1 MLYGYE
7 NVFLPQKIV
16 SYCLSS
22 FQVTNNINGNTPNIQ
37 NIKNIQKIR
46 AIWDEP
52 IQMVQH

>member
-7 NVFLPQKIV
+7 NVFLSQKIV
-16 SYCLSS
+16 SYCLSF
-22 FQVTNNINGNTPNIQ
+22 FQVTNNVNGNTPNIKT
-37 NIKNIQKIR
+37 IKNIQKIR

>member
-16 SYCLSS
+16 PYCLSS